1 MENKFNLIVA
11 LNHREDSFTLSLT
24 LQNRAFGLDGE
35 NLIHAKNEQ
44 ILIKSSSDKTQPAVQ
59 VG

>member
-24 LQNRAFGLDGE
+24 LQNRAFGLDGV
-35 NLIHAKNEQ
+35 NLIHPKNEQ
-44 ILIKSSSDKTQPAVQ
+44 ILIKSSSDKT
-59 VG
+59 